1 MSYPHDSEHNHA
13 GDGEHDLEQHES
25 AHEHHGGMS
34 EYIRLA
40 LMALVVIASVSGWWR
55 HWMSRDWLAFAATL
69 IGGFPIFKEAWENLC
84 KRRMTMELSMTLALV
99 AALCIGQ
106 FLTALVIAFF
116 VLFAELVE
124 GYTVG
129 GGRRAIQNLIDAL
142 PRQVRVRRG
151 GQEHELATNEVA
163 AGEIIIIRP
172 GERIPA
178 DGIVTKGHSFVDQS
192 SITGESLPVEKVE
205 QSKVFAG
212 TINKDG
218 VVEVIVEKIGRD
230 TTFGKIIDIVEQAEK
245 SRAPVQRIADKLSAG
260 LVYFAFSAA
269 VFTLIVT
276 RNITSTISVII
287 VAGACGVAAGTPL
300 AILAGI
306 GNAARRGIITKGGLY
321 LELLSR
327 IDTVVLDKTGT
338 LTLGIPEVTAVR
350 TFDHVTE
357 NEVLQTAAIAEQHS
371 EHPLGEAI
379 VRRARERELPLREY
393 SHLHYSPGKGIV
405 VEESGTR
412 ILVGTHALFEEH
424 GVPVPVNTLSEAG
437 AHDGAGKTVVLVG
450 RDNRVLGTVTLADQL
465 RAEAKKAVQDLKAQG
480 YRTILLTGDS
490 SHTAKVIGT
499 ELGVHKAIGDLL
511 PEQKV
516 EKIRKLLRDG
526 RKVAMVG
533 DGVNDAPALAEA
545 TVGIAMGQGTDVALE
560 TADVTLMTSDL
571 SRLVELLAI
580 SKRCYRVIMF
590 NFWGTISVDTAGII
604 LAFFGMLAPIAAA
617 LIHVG
622 SELAFILNSARLFRE
637 SPTGKG
643 YQTRARNPAR
653 APRFS
658 RGLFRFDSGVKKGVE
673 PVRPRRNQTS
683 RWPFRPKIS
692 RK

>member
-1 MSYPHDSEHNHA
+1 
-13 GDGEHDLEQHES
+13 
-25 AHEHHGGMS
+25 
-34 EYIRLA
+34 
-40 LMALVVIASVSGWWR
+40 MALVVVASLSGWWW

-69 IGGFPIFKEAWENLC
+69 IGGFPIFKEAWENLR
-84 KRRMTMELSMTLALV
+84 KRRMTMELSMTLALI

-151 GQEHELATNEVA
+151 GRESELGTSEVA
-163 AGEIIIIRP
+163 AGETIIIRP

-178 DGIVTKGHSFVDQS
+178 DGVVSKGHSFVDQS
-192 SITGESLPVEKVE
+192 SITGESLPIEKIE

-218 VVEVIVEKIGRD
+218 VLEVIVEKIGRD
-230 TTFGKIIDIVEQAEK
+230 TTFGKIIEIVEQAEK
-245 SRAPVQRIADKLSAG
+245 SRAPVQRIADRLAAG
-260 LVYFAFSAA
+260 LVYFAFGAA
-269 VFTLIVT
+269 VLTLLVT
-276 RNITSTISVII
+276 RNITSTIAVII

-306 GNAARRGIITKGGLY
+306 GSAARRGIITKGGLY
-321 LELLSR
+321 LEQLSR

-338 LTLGIPEVTAVR
+338 LTLGIPEVSAVR
-350 TFDHVTE
+350 GLDGATE
-357 NEVLQTAAIAEQHS
+357 DDVLQTAAIAEQHS

-379 VRRARERELPLREY
+379 VRRARERNLPLHEY
-393 SHLHYSPGKGIV
+393 SQLRYAPGKGIV
-405 VEESGTR
+405 VDESGTR
-412 ILVGTHALFEEH
+412 IMVGTRALFEEH
-424 GVPVPVNTLSEAG
+424 GVPVPKNAVSEV
-437 AHDGAGKTVVLVG
+437 DDRNSTGKTVVLVG
-450 RDNRVLGTVTLADQL
+450 RDRRVLGVVTLADQL
-465 RAEAKKAVQDLKAQG
+465 RAEAKQAVNDLKTQG
-480 YRTILLTGDS
+480 YRVILLTGDS
-490 SHTAKVIGT
+490 SDTAKTIGR
-499 ELGVHKAIGDLL
+499 ELGVDELSGDLL
-511 PEQKV
+511 PHQKV
-516 EKIRKLLRDG
+516 EKIRELLRDG

-590 NFWGTISVDTAGII
+590 NFCGTISVDAAGIV

-637 SPTGKG
+637 
-643 YQTRARNPAR
+643 
-653 APRFS
+653 PRV
-658 RGLFRFDSGVKKGVE
+658 VKKVSNDG
-673 PVRPRRNQTS
+673 P
-683 RWPFRPKIS
+683 
-692 RK
+692 

>member
-1 MSYPHDSEHNHA
+1 MLATMKIEAAPKREAHDGHQHHNHVH
-13 GDGEHDLEQHES
+13 GDHHD
-25 AHEHHGGMS
+25 HEHAADVS
-34 EYIRLA
+34 EYVRLG
-40 LMALVVIASVSGWWR
+40 LMGLVIVASLTGWWR
-55 HWMSRDWLAFAATL
+55 HWLSRDWLAFASTL
-69 IGGFPIFKEAWENLC
+69 GVGFPIFKEAWENLR

-129 GGRRAIQNLIDAL
+129 GGRRAIQTLIDAL
-142 PRQVRVRRG
+142 PRQVRVRRA
-151 GQEHELATNEVA
+151 GQERELDTNEVA
-163 AGEIIIIRP
+163 AGETIIIRP

-178 DGIVTKGHSFVDQS
+178 DGVVSKGHSFVDQS
-192 SITGESLPVEKVE
+192 SITGESLPIEKVE

-218 VVEVIVEKIGRD
+218 VLEVIVEKIGRD
-230 TTFGKIIDIVEQAEK
+230 TTFGKIIEIVEQAEK
-245 SRAPVQRIADKLSAG
+245 SRAPVQRIADRLAAG
-260 LVYFAFSAA
+260 LVYFAFGAA
-269 VFTLIVT
+269 VLTLIVT
-276 RNITSTISVII
+276 RNITSTIAVII

-306 GNAARRGIITKGGLY
+306 GSAARRGIITKGGLY
-321 LELLSR
+321 LEQLRR

-338 LTLGIPEVTAVR
+338 LTLGIPEVTAVHGL
-350 TFDHVTE
+350 DDATE
-357 NEVLQTAAIAEQHS
+357 NDVLQTAAIAEQHS

-379 VRRARERELPLREY
+379 VRRARERSLPLREY
-393 SHLHYSPGKGIV
+393 SQLHYSPGKGIV

-412 ILVGTHALFEEH
+412 IMVGTRALFEDH
-424 GVPVPVNTLSEAG
+424 GVRVPTNALSEAVDR
-437 AHDGAGKTVVLVG
+437 DGAGKTVVLVG
-450 RDNRVLGTVTLADQL
+450 RDSRVLGTVTLADQL
-465 RAEAKKAVQDLKAQG
+465 RAEAKKAVHDLKAQG
-480 YRTILLTGDS
+480 YRVILLTGDS
-490 SHTAKVIGT
+490 SNTATVIGS
-499 ELGVHKAIGDLL
+499 ELGVHEAIGSLL

-516 EKIRKLLRDG
+516 ERIRELLRAG

-545 TVGIAMGQGTDVALE
+545 TVGVAMGQGTDVALE

-571 SRLVELLAI
+571 SRLVEVLAI

-590 NFWGTISVDTAGII
+590 NFWGTIVVDATGIV
-604 LAFFGMLAPIAAA
+604 LAFFGMLAPIIAA

-637 SPTGKG
+637 
-643 YQTRARNPAR
+643 
-653 APRFS
+653 
-658 RGLFRFDSGVKKGVE
+658 DS
-673 PVRPRRNQTS
+673 TA
-683 RWPFRPKIS
+683 
-692 RK
+692 